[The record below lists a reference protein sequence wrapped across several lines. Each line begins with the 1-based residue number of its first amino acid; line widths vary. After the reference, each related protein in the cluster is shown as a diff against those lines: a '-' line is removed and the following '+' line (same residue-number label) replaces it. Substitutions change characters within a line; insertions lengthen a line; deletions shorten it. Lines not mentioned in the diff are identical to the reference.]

1 MGINMIPEKLKLPL
15 IDFADNA
22 SKIPNLVG
30 IILFGSAVT
39 GDMSKK
45 SDIDLLLVFD
55 TNHNPEIGE
64 EAKRAHEIASNISVK
79 YDLSYPFSFVFV
91 NKRNMGEVESDFLWN
106 VIKEGI
112 VVWGKPQDI
121 LMKTPHPSL
130 EPLMLIRY
138 SVKELNEK
146 DKRKLLR
153 WLYTSKKRII
163 GKRKE
168 KLGPGVLLVKAE
180 KFEEIKKVFDEFD
193 VKYSVKKFW
202 GH

>member
-1 MGINMIPEKLKLPL
+1 MIPEKLKLPL

-30 IILFGSAVT
+30 VISFGSAAT
-39 GDMSKK
+39 GDLSKK

-55 TNHNPEIGE
+55 TNHDPELGK
-64 EAKRAHEIASNISVK
+64 EAEIAHEIASNISAK
-79 YDLSYPFSFVFV
+79 YDLPYPFSFVFV
-91 NKRNMGEVESDFLWN
+91 NKKNMDDVESDFLWN
-106 VIKEGI
+106 VVKEGV

-146 DKRKLLR
+146 DKRKILR
-153 WLYTSKKRII
+153 WLYTSKKKII
-163 GKRKE
+163 GKSKE
-168 KLGPGVLLVKAE
+168 KLGPGVLLIKAE
-180 KFEEIKKVFDEFD
+180 KFEEIKKIFDKFNM
-193 VKYSVKKFW
+193 KYSVKKFW

>member
-1 MGINMIPEKLKLPL
+1 MIPENLKLPL
-15 IDFADNA
+15 IDFADNV

-30 IILFGSAVT
+30 VILFGSVVT

-45 SDIDLLLVFD
+45 SDIDILLVFD
-55 TNHNPEIGE
+55 TNHNPEIGK
-64 EAKRAHEIASNISVK
+64 EAKLAHEIASNISTK
-79 YDLSYPFSFVFV
+79 YDLLYPFSFVFI

-106 VIKEGI
+106 VVKEG
-112 VVWGKPQDI
+112 VVIWGKPQDI

-146 DKRKLLR
+146 NKRKLLR

-163 GKRKE
+163 GKGKE
-168 KLGPGVLLVKAE
+168 RLGPGVLLIKAE
-180 KFEEIKKVFDEFD
+180 KFEDIKKVFDKLN
-193 VKYSVKKFW
+193 VKYSIKKFW

>member
-1 MGINMIPEKLKLPL
+1 MIPEKLKLPL

-30 IILFGSAVT
+30 VILFGSAAT
-39 GDMSKK
+39 GDLSKK

-55 TNHNPEIGE
+55 TNHDPELGK
-64 EAKRAHEIASNISVK
+64 EAEIAHEIASNISAK

-106 VIKEGI
+106 VVKEGV

-146 DKRKLLR
+146 DKRKILR

-180 KFEEIKKVFDEFD
+180 KFEEIKKVFDEFN